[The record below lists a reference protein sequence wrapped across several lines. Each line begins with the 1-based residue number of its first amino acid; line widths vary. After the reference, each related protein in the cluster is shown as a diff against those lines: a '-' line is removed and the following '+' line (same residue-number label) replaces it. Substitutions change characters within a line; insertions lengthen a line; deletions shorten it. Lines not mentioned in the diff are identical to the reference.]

1 MTFLESSNNDLNK
14 EKGIKMERGPLME
27 VLNDMVGTEKEL
39 SIILWGEDSP
49 LEIRNVEFVE
59 QLTSTQG
66 VHVVTK
72 QNNIWIDSS
81 HVSAAWQ
88 VREDL

>member
-1 MTFLESSNNDLNK
+1 
-14 EKGIKMERGPLME
+14 MERGPLME
-27 VLNDMVGTEKEL
+27 VLTEMIGTDREL

-49 LEIRNVEFVE
+49 LEIRNVVSVE

-66 VHVVTK
+66 IHVNTK
-72 QNNIWIDSS
+72 QNNVWIDSS

>member
-1 MTFLESSNNDLNK
+1 
-14 EKGIKMERGPLME
+14 MERGPLIE
-27 VLNDMVGTEKEL
+27 VLTQMVGTDKEL
-39 SIILWGEDSP
+39 SIILYGEDSP
-49 LEIRNVEFVE
+49 LEIRNVVFVE

-66 VHVVTK
+66 VYIKTK
-72 QNNIWIDSS
+72 QNNVWIDSS

>member
-1 MTFLESSNNDLNK
+1 
-14 EKGIKMERGPLME
+14 MERGPLME
-27 VLNDMVGTEKEL
+27 VLTEMIGTDREL

-49 LEIRNVEFVE
+49 LEIRNVVLVE

-66 VHVVTK
+66 IHVKTK
-72 QNNIWIDSS
+72 QNNVWIDSS

>member
-1 MTFLESSNNDLNK
+1 
-14 EKGIKMERGPLME
+14 MERGPLME
-27 VLNDMVGTEKEL
+27 VLTEMIGTDREL

-49 LEIRNVEFVE
+49 LEIRNVVSVE

-66 VHVVTK
+66 IHVKTK
-72 QNNIWIDSS
+72 QNNVWIDSS